1 MLTSGSI
8 CVLKRI
14 VFFPHNYNKHTLTG
28 LPPDDHLVV
37 SYSTITSGIHLAAYM
52 GAKNII
58 LVGHDGGSIN
68 GEANMSG
75 YHTEKTMT
83 QESSEKYKEW
93 LRDISKDTIILKK
106 LLKNKYKCN
115 TVSINPFINFN
126 LEGNE
131 FQP

>member
-1 MLTSGSI
+1 
-8 CVLKRI
+8 
-14 VFFPHNYNKHTLTG
+14 
-28 LPPDDHLVV
+28 
-37 SYSTITSGIHLAAYM
+37 
-52 GAKNII
+52 
-58 LVGHDGGSIN
+58 
-68 GEANMSG
+68 MSG